1 MSTPVNALNLAMLTI
16 RDLPPEQRR
25 VWQNIFQYYVFEAGD
40 HTFEHIP
47 ERARG
52 PLGPIDE
59 QVARQLRADLLNKLN
74 R

>member
-1 MSTPVNALNLAMLTI
+1 MGTPVNVLNHALLTI
-16 RDLPPEQRR
+16 RDLPPEQRK
-25 VWQNIFQYYVFEAGD
+25 VWHDIFQYYVFSAD
-40 HTFEHIP
+40 DSTFEHIP

-59 QVARQLRADLLNKLN
+59 QIARKLRADLLNKLN

>member
-1 MSTPVNALNLAMLTI
+1 MGTPVNALNHALLTI
-16 RDLPPEQRR
+16 RGLRPEQRKAWR
-25 VWQNIFQYYVFEAGD
+25 DMFEYYVFSAD
-40 HTFEHIP
+40 DSIFEHIP

-59 QVARQLRADLLNKLN
+59 QIARQLRADLLNKLN